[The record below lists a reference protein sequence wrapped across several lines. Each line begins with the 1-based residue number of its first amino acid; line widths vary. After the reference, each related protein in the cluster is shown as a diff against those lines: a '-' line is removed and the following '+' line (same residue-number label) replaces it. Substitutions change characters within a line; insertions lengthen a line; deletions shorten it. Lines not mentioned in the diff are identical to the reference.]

1 MPADIAFDTLA
12 EAERLAK
19 DGVAEADAKA
29 ITAHSARILGGLA
42 SREDLAHEVALL
54 KSELGGVKS
63 ELRWIKIIGAGIVA
77 ILVGAF
83 GFVFNMLVG
92 MTADIAT
99 IQATLAAHG
108 EAIAALQTA
117 VVAQGADLA
126 AIKETL
132 EALAAAN

>member
-1 MPADIAFDTLA
+1 MPADVAFDTLA

-54 KSELGGVKS
+54 NSELRAVKA

-77 ILVGAF
+77 ILVGALGF
-83 GFVFNMLVG
+83 GFNMLLG
-92 MTADIAT
+92 MTGDIAT
-99 IQATLAAHG
+99 LQADISTVQS
-108 EAIAALQTA
+108 AIA
-117 VVAQGADLA
+117 AQGADIV
-126 AIKETL
+126 AIKEAIQ
-132 EALAAAN
+132 ALAGGG

>member
-1 MPADIAFDTLA
+1 MPADVAFDTLA

-54 KSELGGVKS
+54 NSELRAVKA

-77 ILVGAF
+77 ILVGALGF
-83 GFVFNMLVG
+83 GFNMLLG
-92 MTADIAT
+92 MTGDIAT
-99 IQATLAAHG
+99 LQADISTVQS
-108 EAIAALQTA
+108 AIA
-117 VVAQGADLA
+117 AQGADIT
-126 AIKETL
+126 AIKKAIQ
-132 EALAAAN
+132 ALAGGG

>member
-1 MPADIAFDTLA
+1 MPADVAFDTLA

-19 DGVAEADAKA
+19 EGVAEPDAKA

-42 SREDLAHEVALL
+42 TREDLAHEVALL
-54 KSELGGVKS
+54 KS

-77 ILVGAF
+77 ILGGAF

-99 IQATLAAHG
+99 IQATLAVHG
-108 EAIAALQTA
+108 EAITALQQA
-117 VVAQGADLA
+117 VAAQGQDIA

-132 EALAAAN
+132 EALAAGN